1 MRKTI
6 ALLIL
11 AILLTSGMAN
21 AHRMFVGQRVTLDL
35 YAIFDDGTPAKNAS
49 VQVYRDG
56 ALFSKNSTDSTGKFT
71 LVLPGKGSGKWRC
84 EVSSSGHTEEVNINI
99 ENDMQA
105 NQTAKAGCLG
115 IIAIPTAY
123 ASRRRRNRG

>member
-6 ALLIL
+6 ALLML
-11 AILLTSGMAN
+11 AIFLTAGMAS

-35 YAIFDDGTPAKNAS
+35 YAIFDDGTPAKNAT
-49 VQVYRDG
+49 VQVYRDDV
-56 ALFSKNSTDSTGKFT
+56 LFSENSTDSKGRFT

-105 NQTAKAGCLG
+105 NKAALAAGLVLIG
-115 IIAIPTAY
+115 IPTVY
-123 ASRRRRNRG
+123 ASRRKRNRG